1 MLLVICNAI
10 YMLKY
15 ILLGFL
21 NYQPMTGYDLKRL
34 VDGSTAHF
42 WHAYHSQIYTT
53 LRKMEQQGLV
63 TSVIDNNDDKLER
76 RVYEIAE
83 LGQSQ
88 LKSWQGQSLRELP
101 PSKDSLLVRL
111 FFSGSRDRD
120 DVLSE
125 LRFQRQLHQRQLDQ
139 YQEIEPEVFAIPAL
153 ANGDRLDFERE
164 AQFWRMTLE
173 NGLAYEKMYLQ
184 WLDETIARV
193 ESL

>member
-1 MLLVICNAI
+1 
-10 YMLKY
+10 MLKY

-34 VDGSTAHF
+34 VDCSTAHF

-53 LRKMEQQGLV
+53 LRKMEQSGLV
-63 TSVIDNNDDKLER
+63 TSVIDNSDDKLER
-76 RVYEIAE
+76 RIYEITE

-88 LKSWQGQSLRELP
+88 LKLWLDRSLRELP

-111 FFSGSRDRD
+111 FFSGSRDREQ
-120 DVLSE
+120 VLRE
-125 LRFQRQLHQRQLDQ
+125 LRFQRQLHQQQLEE
-139 YQEIEPEVFAIPAL
+139 YQQIEPELL
-153 ANGDRLDFERE
+153 AAPSPVNSDRLDFERE

-184 WLDETIARV
+184 WLEETIAKV